1 MTDTT
6 SMPDLTRDPDAW
18 RVMKRPVLVAVQF
31 ADEDGTCATLEGPV
45 RYRAGD
51 ALATGTLGEQWPIS
65 RDRFDQTYE
74 LVGDGMYRKRPVVVH
89 ALRLKA
95 AMSVRVG
102 GEGDVL
108 EGRPGDWL
116 VQYGYGDY
124 GLVDGDVFAWAYERV
139 SESEASDTP

>member
-1 MTDTT
+1 MIDTP
-6 SMPDLTRDPDAW
+6 SMPDLTSNPEAW
-18 RVMKRPVLVAVQF
+18 RVIKRPAPVTVRF

-51 ALATGTLGEQWPIS
+51 ALATGIVGEQWPIS

-74 LVGDGMYRKRPVVVH
+74 RVSDGIYRKRPVVVH
-89 ALRLKA
+89 ALRLQS
-95 AMSVRVG
+95 AMRVPVG

-116 VQYGYGDY
+116 LQYGDGEYGV
-124 GLVDGDVFAWAYERV
+124 VDAEVFERMYERV
-139 SESEASDTP
+139 GESGARDTP